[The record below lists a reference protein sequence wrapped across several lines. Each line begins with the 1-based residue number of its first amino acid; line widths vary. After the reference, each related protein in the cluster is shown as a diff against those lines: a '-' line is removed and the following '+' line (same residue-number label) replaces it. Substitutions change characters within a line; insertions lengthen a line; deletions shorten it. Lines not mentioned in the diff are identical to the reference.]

1 MRSIIQTDDDKC
13 FICQMAFGSE
23 EHHIFP
29 GNPNRRHSEE
39 DGLKIRVCRHCH
51 EELHCGKKSGEM
63 MDKLQRLG
71 QEKYEA
77 MIGTREQFRERY
89 GRSWL

>member
-1 MRSIIQTDDDKC
+1 MRSILQTDDDKC
-13 FICQMAFGSE
+13 FICRMAFGSE
-23 EHHIFP
+23 THHVFP
-29 GNPNRRHSEE
+29 GNPNRRHSDE
-39 DGLKIRVCRHCH
+39 DGLTIRVCRHCH
-51 EELHCGKKSGEM
+51 EELHCGKHSGDM

-77 MIGTREQFRERY
+77 LIGTREQFRARY